1 MEFDVNNVYTA
12 ANADDLH
19 KGDLCVFA
27 DVLGTLKE
35 RVKDEIGGGIL
46 SNIREEDKSLR
57 FVSDCNSCY
66 ELAYLVCPV
75 CNFDAFKAWKK
86 GEAVEVSFDGGKTW
100 GLWKRENKDKIPYN
114 TPDWCAADYRP
125 VVEQPKEKKYRP
137 FKDCKE
143 LCDFWYKKT
152 AVNVPSYAMPLIW
165 VKRKSANCTMLITAF
180 NDDTSISIAVGNI
193 VIYTLA
199 RLLEEF
205 TFLDGTP
212 CGVKND
218 R

>member
-1 MEFDVNNVYTA
+1 MDFDKSNVYTA
-12 ANADDLH
+12 VNADDLH

-27 DVLGTLKE
+27 DNLGVLKE
-35 RVKDEIGGGIL
+35 RVKDEVDGGDIL
-46 SNIREEDKSLR
+46 SYIREEDKSLR
-57 FVSDCNSCY
+57 FVSDCNNCY

-75 CNFDAFKAWKK
+75 RNFDAFRAWKK
-86 GEAVEVSFDGGKTW
+86 GKPVEVSFNGGKTW
-100 GLWKRENKDKIPYN
+100 TLWKRENKDKIPYN

-125 VVEQPKEKKYRP
+125 AVEQPKEKKYRP

-180 NDDTSISIAVGNI
+180 NDDTSISVAVGNI

-199 RLLEEF
+199 GLLKEF

-212 CGVKND
+212 CGVEE
-218 R
+218 

>member
-19 KGDLCVFA
+19 KGDFCVFA

-35 RVKDEIGGGIL
+35 RVKDEVDGADIL
-46 SNIREEDKSLR
+46 SYIREEDKSLR
-57 FVSDCNSCY
+57 FVSDCNNCY

-75 CNFDAFKAWKK
+75 RNFDAFSAWRK
-86 GEAVEVSFDGGKTW
+86 GKAVEVSFDGGKTW
-100 GLWKRENKDKIPYN
+100 VLWKRENKDKIPYN

-143 LCDFWYKKT
+143 LCDFWYTKT

-165 VKRKSANCTMLITAF
+165 VKRKSANCIMLITAF
-180 NDDTSISIAVGNI
+180 NNSSFPVVSIDRVTYAF
-193 VIYTLA
+193 A
-199 RLLEEF
+199 DLLEEF
-205 TFLDGTP
+205 TFLDGSP
-212 CGVKND
+212 CGVEEV
-218 R
+218 